1 MNKIEKAQIL
11 MKEKNWELANELWE
25 QVREESPDKLVGFIS
40 GGISLKRMKKYD
52 KALELFDYA
61 IKFHTNKINSKI
73 QKANILMDLKRWKIA
88 NKLWEEIRVESPNNI
103 VGFIRGAI
111 VLQKMKED
119 DKAIEIFD
127 YVIEN
132 YFDKIDTKI
141 KI

>member
-1 MNKIEKAQIL
+1 MHEK
-11 MKEKNWELANELWE
+11 MK
-25 QVREESPDKLVGFIS
+25 R
-40 GGISLKRMKKYD
+40 
-52 KALELFDYA
+52 LERIKVASIVITTAETFDPHFVFSAHRPNAAA
-61 IKFHTNKINSKI
+61 IKS
-73 QKANILMDLKRWKIA
+73 IA
-88 NKLWEEIRVESPNNI
+88 QRSQCWLEEIRVESPNNI